1 MKKFFL
7 AILVC
12 GFIQTS
18 QAQLLKV
25 TAVGIPQTPVQSTNL
40 LMSVNS
46 TSTPK
51 YSNYKLPKVGRMTK
65 IAEAN
70 FEMFPE
76 QIEVANYFSASST
89 ASTTLLAISRKWQ
102 TACLYNASGTIATY
116 SLTTKQSIEMCFQVG
131 TGKNATS
138 TLNGVPT
145 DLRTPLGLYNIQ
157 DKKDKDYAS
166 QLYTS
171 TGKELKPEDF
181 KKEEL
186 RNKTKV
192 ERNKILGLAPMP
204 YAMHIGKVVWLEN
217 NNILDF
223 LYSDGTALHEKQTA
237 NHLGSY
243 PFVSHGCIALPKNY
257 GKYLQGSINIG
268 DMVMIFEEDM
278 PKNLHES
285 MMTGIMSHVNN

>member
-1 MKKFFL
+1 MKKLFISILITSLTFFN
-7 AILVC
+7 
-12 GFIQTS
+12 FS
-18 QAQLLKV
+18 FAQNVSV
-25 TAVGIPQTPVQSTNL
+25 TAVNT
-40 LMSVNS
+40 
-46 TSTPK
+46 
-51 YSNYKLPKVGRMTK
+51 
-65 IAEAN
+65 
-70 FEMFPE
+70 
-76 QIEVANYFSASST
+76 SASST
-89 ASTTLLAISRKWQ
+89 KKYTNYRLPKQGVFTKIEKANFELFPKQIDALNYFATSSNASTTLLAISRKWQ
-102 TACLYNASGTIATY
+102 TACLYNASGTIAIYPSATN
-116 SLTTKQSIEMCFQVG
+116 KAGIKMCFQVG

-145 DLRTPLGLYNIQ
+145 VLRTPLGLFNVQ

-181 KKEEL
+181 KNEEL
-186 RNKTKV
+186 KNKSKA
-192 ERNKILGLAPMP
+192 ERNELLNLAPMP
-204 YAMHIGKVVWLEN
+204 YAMHIGKVIWLEN
-217 NNILDF
+217 NKIADF

-257 GKYLQGSINIG
+257 GKYLQGSINTG

-278 PKNLHES
+278 PKNLQDS

>member
-1 MKKFFL
+1 MKK
-7 AILVC
+7 IL
-12 GFIQTS
+12 FTLILLSTIATT
-18 QAQLLKV
+18 QAQLIGV
-25 TAVGIPQTPVQSTNL
+25 TANGILPKSTDQKNL
-40 LMSVNS
+40 QMSVNS
-46 TSTPK
+46 TSTKK
-51 YSNYKLPKVGRMTK
+51 YTNYKLPKAGRMTK

-70 FEMFPE
+70 FEMFPK
-76 QIEVANYFSASST
+76 QINTTDYFGASST

-116 SLTTKQSIEMCFQVG
+116 SPTTKQSIKMCFQVG

-138 TLNGVPT
+138 TLNGVLT

-186 RNKTKV
+186 KNKSAT

-217 NNILDF
+217 NNISDF